1 MIFGVLL
8 AAGTGSRFDGDNKL
22 LSAIDGE
29 PIARRAARTLVD
41 ETDAAIAVV
50 GHEAGRVRDA
60 LADLPI
66 ATVENPAYERG
77 QGTSVRC
84 GATVARERGAAA
96 VVFALGDMPNVTPRT
111 YRKLLDAHRNADA
124 EVVVP
129 TYEGRRGNP
138 VVFDGAHLDRL
149 AALDGDAGGRQLFED
164 VDVVRVECDDS
175 GVLADVDTV
184 DDLAAVRRDGDP
196 SPDDGD

>member
-22 LSAIDGE
+22 LSEVDGE
-29 PIARRAARTLVD
+29 PIVRRAARTLVGAPVD
-41 ETDAAIAVV
+41 EAVAVV
-50 GHEAGRVRDA
+50 GHEAARVRKA
-60 LADLPI
+60 LVDLPI
-66 ATVENPAYERG
+66 ATVENPEYGRG

-84 GATVARERGAAA
+84 GATVARERGADA
-96 VVFALGDMPNVTPRT
+96 VVFALGDMPAVDPRT
-111 YRKLLDAHRNADA
+111 YRKLIDARGDGDPA
-124 EVVVP
+124 VVVP

-138 VVFDGAHLDRL
+138 VVFDGTQLDRV

-164 VDVVRVECDDS
+164 ADVVRVPCDDP

-184 DDLAAVRRDGDP
+184 DDLDAVRRSKD
-196 SPDDGD
+196 